1 MTDKTRICFV
11 DDEPNILQ
19 GLKRFMRPMIN
30 EWEMEFHL
38 SGESA
43 LFSMSQNGPFNVVVS
58 DMRMPGMDG
67 AALLA
72 RIRQDYPETIRVIL
86 SGYADNES
94 ILRTIGPAHVY
105 LAKPC
110 DGEALRSAI
119 RHPLAL
125 RRLLSS
131 DAMRQ
136 ALGGLE
142 SLPSLPDLF
151 IRLEQELRA
160 ANSSTASVANIIGSD
175 TAMTAEILKL
185 TNSAYF
191 GIGQPV
197 NSVLQAVRTL
207 GLETIQT
214 VILKTAIF
222 RRFSGSPQVAPFLEG
237 LNQHGLILS
246 RLAKSA
252 AQAVGATTSVADA
265 AGCAALLSNIGA
277 LVLLDCHGA
286 DYLRVLGQVNANMPV
301 HQAEI
306 AAYGV
311 HHGHIG
317 AYLLGLWGFADQ
329 VVEAVAHAPAPGQA
343 GHHGNELLS
352 LVHLARTL
360 GPAFPPLPKHI
371 QDIRHLDNEYLSKT
385 RLPPH
390 LPKLAELAQNIAAE
404 VPR

>member
-19 GLKRFMRPMIN
+19 GLKRFMRPMAD

-38 SGESA
+38 SGDAA
-43 LFSMSQNGPFNVVVS
+43 LFSMIQNGPFDVVVS

-67 AALLA
+67 AALLT
-72 RIRQDYPETIRVIL
+72 RIRQDYPQTVRVIL

-94 ILRTIGPAHVY
+94 ILRTIGPAHSY

-110 DGEALRSAI
+110 NGETLRAAI
-119 RHPLAL
+119 RQPLAL

-131 DAMRQ
+131 DVMRR

-151 IRLEQELRA
+151 IRLDRELHA
-160 ANSSTASVANIIGSD
+160 ANSSTASVARIIGSD
-175 TAMTAEILKL
+175 TAMSAEILKL

-222 RRFSGSPQVAPFLEG
+222 RRFSGSAQVAPFLDG
-237 LNQHGLILS
+237 LNRHGLALT
-246 RLAKSA
+246 RLAKAIALSI
-252 AQAVGATTSVADA
+252 GSSTTIAEA

-286 DYLRVLGQVNANMPV
+286 DYPRMLGQVNADVPV

-306 AAYGV
+306 NAYGV
-311 HHGHIG
+311 HHGHVG
-317 AYLLGLWGFADQ
+317 AYLLGLWGFADR
-329 VVEAVAHAPAPGQA
+329 VVEAVAHAPAPSQA
-343 GHHGNELLS
+343 GRYDNDLLTI
-352 LVHLARTL
+352 VHLARSL
-360 GPAFPPLPKHI
+360 GPAFPPLPQNVH
-371 QDIRHLDNEYLSKT
+371 DVRHLDSEYLSRT
-385 RLPPH
+385 GLVAH
-390 LPKLAELAQNIAAE
+390 LPKLTELAQNIAAE
-404 VPR
+404 VSP